1 MAIKISNSVKI
12 EVRPK
17 FNELQSDIEQNEFF
31 FTYYVHISNLGNE
44 TIQLIQRKWD
54 IVDSL
59 GEHKFVTGE
68 GVVGEQP
75 VLLPGDTYEYF
86 SGCLLKTGF
95 GNMSGAYVF
104 KVLQSGALFE
114 SESPEFTL
122 QLPWVL
128 N

>member
-44 TIQLIQRKWD
+44 TIQLMQRQWD
-54 IVDSL
+54 IVDSV
-59 GEHKFVTGE
+59 GEHKCVKGE

-75 VLLPGDTYEYF
+75 VLLPGDTYEYY

-95 GNMSGAYVF
+95 GKMSGAYVF

-114 SESPEFTL
+114 SEIPEFTL